1 VCLDKLRFHDK
12 AFAAGE
18 KLQSFFAGTD
28 TSFSVATAVESCAIT
43 EINAKVRFRESEVEA
58 AN

>member
-1 VCLDKLRFHDK
+1 MKNET
-12 AFAAGE
+12 AALISFGE
-18 KLQSFFAGTD
+18 LQSFFAGTD